1 MQRQHSATMSGQL
14 IMRTRWCIQTFCV
27 ALAAATLIA
36 AAQNTSAQVTGS
48 NAVSGPGTVG
58 PPAPP
63 LTPSVPSPTAGL
75 PEPAPVMTPSQP
87 GGLPTPA
94 DTSRMEST
102 RGKSN
107 RSEMPLPPTMPASP
121 SRLQMSGGG
130 WVSGEAALAGG
141 PFPAYM
147 TGLSSSQG
155 GGWGA
160 APTRPIERPFSDY
173 SPPASVSP
181 YINLYRPE
189 GAFGRVGNYY
199 SLVRPMIQQQQTNRQ
214 ISQRLRQME
223 SPVQSGGGYVGR
235 AAPTG
240 GYFMNYY
247 GYFPG
252 LGGR

>member
-1 MQRQHSATMSGQL
+1 
-14 IMRTRWCIQTFCV
+14 MRSVWRSYGLCGV
-27 ALAAATLIA
+27 LAAAMLLA
-36 AAQNTSAQVTGS
+36 AARNVPGQVTGR
-48 NAVSGPGTVG
+48 NAVPGGPETTV

-63 LTPSVPSPTAGL
+63 LLPSVPSP
-75 PEPAPVMTPSQP
+75 S
-87 GGLPTPA
+87 GGLPQSAPAITPA
-94 DTSRMEST
+94 RPGALPPASSDASQTGGPRTKTS
-102 RGKSN
+102 
-107 RSEMPLPPTMPASP
+107 RSEMPLPPTMTSSSP
-121 SRLQMSGGG
+121 RLQAGGGG

-147 TGLSSSQG
+147 TGFSSFQG

-160 APTRPIERPFSDY
+160 APTRPVERPFSDY

-214 ISQRLRQME
+214 ISQRLRQIE
-223 SPVQSGGGYVGR
+223 SPAQSGGGYVGR